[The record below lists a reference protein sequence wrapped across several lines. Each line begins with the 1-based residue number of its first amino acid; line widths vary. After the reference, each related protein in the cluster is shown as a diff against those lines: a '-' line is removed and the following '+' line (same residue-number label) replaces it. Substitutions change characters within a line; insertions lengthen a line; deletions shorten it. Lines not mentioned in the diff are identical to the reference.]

1 MWLYM
6 LFLVAGILLGAKDII
21 PQKIV
26 SKSSGF
32 QFWSLLII
40 LFTMG
45 VGIGGS
51 DEITEGFYSIGLHSV
66 AFAAAAIIGSLVLVR
81 LLRPLIGRG
90 RGEPL

>member
-51 DEITEGFYSIGLHSV
+51 DDSV

>member
-1 MWLYM
+1 MWLYI
-6 LFLVAGILLGAKDII
+6 LFLASGILLGMYDKI

-40 LFTMG
+40 LFAMG

-51 DEITEGFYSIGLHSV
+51 DEITKGFYTIGLHSI
-66 AFAAAAIIGSLVLVR
+66 AFAAAAITGSLVLVR

-90 RGEPL
+90 RGEI